1 MLRYAEMMQAGLAAA
16 GHEVIL
22 AAPQPAL
29 NSRSRPAKGVRKWL
43 GYVDKFV
50 LGTRGIAQAARW
62 ADVVHICD
70 HSNAMYVPA
79 RARVPH
85 VVTCHDLLAVR
96 GALGEDTDCP
106 ASFAGK
112 YLQRSILDGLRRA
125 HAVACVSEATR
136 RDAERLLGGTHGEL
150 VTAPNALAYPY
161 RKIGPDLIA
170 ERFAALQH
178 LEPGGYVLHVGS
190 NLRRKNRECVLR
202 AVAAASAWHGK
213 VVLAGEPPSAE
224 LWALAE
230 RLSITDRIVAVPRP
244 SNELLETLYNG
255 ALAMLFPSRFE
266 GFGWPIIEAQACGC
280 PVICSDRE
288 PLTEVASAA
297 AVLCDADDSEAF
309 GSAIVT
315 LATDPASREALVY
328 RGLANAA
335 RHDRAS
341 MIAGFVG
348 LYERVLRRA

>member
-1 MLRYAEMMQAGLAAA
+1 
-16 GHEVIL
+16 
-22 AAPQPAL
+22 
-29 NSRSRPAKGVRKWL
+29 
-43 GYVDKFV
+43 
-50 LGTRGIAQAARW
+50 
-62 ADVVHICD
+62 
-70 HSNAMYVPA
+70 MYVPA